1 MSFLRRLPTSRLLA
15 LCVVVVAV
23 AAGGVA
29 VGSALAGGGPVP
41 PKRSL
46 PRAVHAA
53 LAAPAIP
60 GLSGRIAF
68 TNRLVDLSGVEGATP
83 LLAGASGRV
92 WAAPGRRLRLEL
104 QSDRGDVLLVSNGR
118 TFTLYDGS
126 ARTAYRGQLPPAR
139 ARDNGRSRETVPT
152 LAAINQ
158 GIARFERHASV
169 AGPRPGSLAGRPV
182 YTVRLSP
189 RPRAGLLG
197 AVELAW
203 DATRGVPLR
212 IAVYARGNSQPVL
225 ELRATDIGYGAIPA
239 STFSFTPPPGTKVTN
254 VATGTAARARGA
266 HASRTAG
273 KARPITGL
281 AAARR
286 AVPFALRAPT
296 TLQGRRLS
304 DVQVVG
310 RPGRRAALLSY
321 GNDLAG
327 LLVVEHRA
335 GTSTAGG
342 GRGELRLPRVDV
354 GGASG
359 QALTTPL
366 GTFVRFSR
374 GGVEFDVV
382 GLVPRSVALGAARG
396 L

>member
-15 LCVVVVAV
+15 LCAAVVAV

-53 LAAPAIP
+53 LAAPAIA
-60 GLSGRIAF
+60 GLSGRISF

-126 ARTAYRGQLPPAR
+126 ARTAYRGQLPPAGGR
-139 ARDNGRSRETVPT
+139 ATQASRREPVPT
-152 LAAINQ
+152 LAAIGQ

-182 YTVRLSP
+182 YTVRVSP

-212 IAVYARGNSQPVL
+212 VAVYASGDSRPVL
-225 ELRATDIGYGAIPA
+225 ELRATDVGYGPIPA
-239 STFSFTPPPGTKVTN
+239 STFSFTPPRGTKITN
-254 VATGTAARARGA
+254 VATGTAARTDGA
-266 HASRTAG
+266 HASRKAG
-273 KARPITGL
+273 HPRPI
-281 AAARR
+281 
-286 AVPFALRAPT
+286 
-296 TLQGRRLS
+296 
-304 DVQVVG
+304 
-310 RPGRRAALLSY
+310 
-321 GNDLAG
+321 
-327 LLVVEHRA
+327 
-335 GTSTAGG
+335 
-342 GRGELRLPRVDV
+342 
-354 GGASG
+354 
-359 QALTTPL
+359 
-366 GTFVRFSR
+366 
-374 GGVEFDVV
+374 
-382 GLVPRSVALGAARG
+382 
-396 L
+396 